1 MCLIV
6 LNNVN
11 CLFTAEKGFTVVF
24 LIVHMGSCCELMLS
38 VMHDLE
44 ISFNNLT
51 SGLSCCT

>member
-44 ISFNNLT
+44 ISFYNLT